1 MSKIVTRFAPSPTGY
16 LHIGGARTALF
27 NWLFARHFG
36 GKFLLRI
43 EDTDRA
49 RSSSHAIEAILSGL
63 EWLGLGPDEPAVFQ
77 SDAASRHVSVVQ
89 EMLAKGTAYQCYMSA
104 KDMEAE
110 KQSARQENRRFVS
123 PWRDTKTVDHPIN
136 APFVVRLKAPISG
149 ETVIKDA
156 VQGRVT
162 FQNQQLDDLIL
173 LRADQSP
180 TYMLAVV
187 VDDHDMEVSHVIRG
201 DDHLV
206 NAARQKLIY
215 QAMDWSI
222 PVFAHIPL
230 IHGPDGKKLS
240 KRHGAL
246 GVDAYQAMGY
256 LPEAIR
262 SYLLRLGWS
271 HGDQEIFSHEEAISA
286 FSLSGINKGP
296 SRLDFE
302 KMANINGHFLKLA
315 KPDRLCED
323 VCTFMASDSG
333 IVPDKIGKERI
344 LAGIPHLVDRAKLV
358 PDLVNQVAFLIQN
371 RPLSLN
377 KNARKSITEER
388 TQHLEKL
395 AVSLSELEKWDTQN
409 VHQVLQDFADHHQ
422 IGFGKFGPILRAAIS
437 GGLPAP
443 DLALACA
450 LLGKKETLG
459 RVDDLLTNRLS

>member
-43 EDTDRA
+43 EDTDRT
-49 RSSSHAIEAILSGL
+49 RSSNDAIEAILSGL
-63 EWLGLGPDEPAVFQ
+63 EWLGLSPDEPAMFQ
-77 SDAASRHVSVVQ
+77 SDAASHHGVVVQ
-89 EMLAKGTAYQCYMSA
+89 QMLAKGTAYHCYMSPE
-104 KDMEAE
+104 DMDAE

-123 PWRDTKTVDHPIN
+123 PWREREAAEYPAD
-136 APFVVRLKAPISG
+136 APFAVRLKAPLSG
-149 ETVIKDA
+149 ETVIEDA

-162 FQNQQLDDLIL
+162 FQNQQLDDLVL

-215 QAMDWSI
+215 QAMEWSI

-246 GVDAYQAMGY
+246 GIDAYQAMGY

-271 HGDQEIFSHEEAISA
+271 HGDQEIFSDEEAISA
-286 FSLSGINKGP
+286 FSLSGINKGS

-302 KMANINGHFLKLA
+302 KMANINSHFLKLA
-315 KPDRLCED
+315 DPEMLCTE
-323 VCTFMASDSG
+323 VCNFMASDNG
-333 IVPDKIGKERI
+333 IAPDTDERERI
-344 LAGIPHLVDRAKLV
+344 LSSIPHLVSRAKLI
-358 PDLVNQVAFLIQN
+358 PDLVKEVAFLIQK
-371 RPLSLN
+371 RPLTLN
-377 KNARKSITEER
+377 KNARKSINEER
-388 TQHLEKL
+388 TKYLEKL
-395 AVSLSELEKWDTQN
+395 IASLSELENWDVQN
-409 VHQVLQDFADHHQ
+409 IHKIMQDFANQHQ

-459 RVDDLLTNRLS
+459 RVDDLLANRLS